1 MVSYHFLSGEHG
13 KKMIKIGVPCKKML
27 NFGGGLVLDTPH
39 GREKRETTNAIDM
52 RCYRDYCSNNYRLV
66 LVSEPDGVLENAGTE
81 YFSCGFGRGVAEKKY
96 GDTFLCGGEY

>member
-1 MVSYHFLSGEHG
+1 
-13 KKMIKIGVPCKKML
+13 
-27 NFGGGLVLDTPH
+27 
-39 GREKRETTNAIDM
+39 M

-96 GDTFLCGGEY
+96 GELYKDEKENLLKRKDILLDLKTQNNGIDEVYRKMSNMYEFIEDY